1 MVSTSAENSHLLWAL
16 WLIALLAKLS
26 ESSINPTYSKTKS
39 AVRQKKGNHRLPLP
53 PKSHSF
59 TAISSTAPAA
69 ISTAGQTFL
78 QTTCRIF
85 PLARRFLASTS
96 PESWVSLPSRQAVHS
111 RNFRLVGFYVAIP
124 FWPSVQRS
132 PICFAF
138 ASASLYLWNIMHCQ
152 GHALVCIF

>member
-1 MVSTSAENSHLLWAL
+1 MVSTSAEDSHLLWAL

-59 TAISSTAPAA
+59 IALSSTAPAA

-111 RNFRLVGFYVAIP
+111 HNFQLVGFMLQFP
-124 FWPSVQRS
+124 FGH
-132 PICFAF
+132 
-138 ASASLYLWNIMHCQ
+138 LYREAPFVL
-152 GHALVCIF
+152 LLPLPLFIFGI